1 MSPGKNLFVW
11 VTAKS
16 RALLIRDGQL
26 ESYGGQVK
34 YKKIFVKRKILWKN
48 SCKGK
53 VSLQIETY
61 LWSSILSKVTTR
73 NMFVSKG

>member
-1 MSPGKNLFVW
+1 MSPGKNLFTW

-34 YKKIFVKRKILWKN
+34 FQKNICEKENLVKKIHAREKLACR
-48 SCKGK
+48 
-53 VSLQIETY
+53 
-61 LWSSILSKVTTR
+61 
-73 NMFVSKG
+73 

>member
-26 ESYGGQVK
+26 EKLWGPGDVQ
-34 YKKIFVKRKILWKN
+34 KKMFVQWKTLWK
-48 SCKGK
+48 KFMDT
-53 VSLQIETY
+53 E
-61 LWSSILSKVTTR
+61 
-73 NMFVSKG
+73 

>member
-26 ESYGGQVK
+26 EKLWGPGDVQKKNVCAMENLM
-34 YKKIFVKRKILWKN
+34 KKIHGHRVALKKFMQ
-48 SCKGK
+48 GK
-53 VSLQIETY
+53 C
-61 LWSSILSKVTTR
+61 
-73 NMFVSKG
+73 

>member
-1 MSPGKNLFVW
+1 MSPGKNLFTW

-34 YKKIFVKRKILWKN
+34 FQKNICEKENLVKKIHAREKLDCR
-48 SCKGK
+48 
-53 VSLQIETY
+53 
-61 LWSSILSKVTTR
+61 
-73 NMFVSKG
+73 